1 MEKEKKVAKKA
12 SKDENIKKV
21 SKTSKTGTSSK
32 GKTSSKPTG
41 TKKTGNTV
49 KKVENSSTKRS
60 SNITASK
67 KVETKK
73 DAKESVKEIKKN
85 ESVKRNDKPE
95 KIKFQT
101 SEQEEFK
108 SLLIVILVVI
118 ICVAG
123 IYVFTRAFVTKDLF
137 KKDETTEEEVTAG
150 SIDYEVAI
158 MGQILNRPY
167 DEYYVVIYD
176 KEDGD
181 YVNDMYTLTNS
192 YSQLDNHLHMYV
204 VDLSNEMNKQYYDPE
219 NVNTG
224 AKSLSEM
231 KVGDI
236 TLLKIKKGAINKYIV
251 DYSKME
257 SELGL
262 D

>member
-12 SKDENIKKV
+12 SKNE
-21 SKTSKTGTSSK
+21 STSKVIKTNSSSK
-32 GKTSSKPTG
+32 SSNVKKTVSTNDTKKANLKPT
-41 TKKTGNTV
+41 NV
-49 KKVENSSTKRS
+49 KK
-60 SNITASK
+60 
-67 KVETKK
+67 
-73 DAKESVKEIKKN
+73 
-85 ESVKRNDKPE
+85 E
-95 KIKFQT
+95 KIKFET

-108 SLLIVILVVI
+108 KFLIVLLVVI

-123 IYVFTRAFVTKDLF
+123 VYVITRAFVTKDLF
-137 KKDETTEEEVTAG
+137 SKDEDASEEVTAG
-150 SIDYEVAI
+150 TIDYEVAI

-176 KEDGD
+176 KENDD
-181 YVNDMYTLTNS
+181 YANDMYTLTNS
-192 YSQLDNHLHMYV
+192 YNQLDNALHMYV

-219 NVNTG
+219 NVNVD

-257 SELGL
+257 EELGL

>member
-1 MEKEKKVAKKA
+1 MEKKKNVANEA

-21 SKTSKTGTSSK
+21 SKSKKVDAKSNSSSK
-32 GKTSSKPTG
+32 ATSVKDTNKKIKTAGKAESWK
-41 TKKTGNTV
+41 KVEVVKTGNN
-49 KKVENSSTKRS
+49 KK
-60 SNITASK
+60 A
-67 KVETKK
+67 
-73 DAKESVKEIKKN
+73 
-85 ESVKRNDKPE
+85 E

-123 IYVFTRAFVTKDLF
+123 IYLITRAFVTKDLF
-137 KKDETTEEEVTAG
+137 QDDSTTEDEVTAG
-150 SIDYEVAI
+150 TIDYEVAI

-176 KEDGD
+176 KEAGD
-181 YVNDMYTLTNS
+181 YINDMYTLTYS
-192 YSQLDNHLHMYV
+192 YGQLDDHLHMYV
-204 VDLSNEMNKQYYDPE
+204 VDLSNEMNKQYYDPD
-219 NVNTG
+219 NVNTD
-224 AKSLSEM
+224 AKSLSEI

-236 TLLKIKKGAINKYIV
+236 TLLKIKNGVISKYIV
-251 DYSKME
+251 DYAKME